1 MTGQEEKQHLL
12 EEIAQLRE
20 ENTRLKAVSGL
31 SQIPEPS
38 ELEVDPLFL
47 KIKQQLIHLQ
57 DANIISLKAM
67 ELTQQAEQ
75 SLAAMIPALE
85 VEYHG
90 MHNQIKQL
98 GEANVDLEN
107 TYVAVVQKLEEQLKV
122 LKQELTDQEDKMETR
137 LQELQNQQAELQT
150 ALNESQELNA
160 LYRQQLAQQQEQHEA
175 AKANSTNPFKSLNI
189 FDL

>member
-57 DANIISLKAM
+57 DANIISLKAIGTVGFGGFVLLLLLGQL
-67 ELTQQAEQ
+67 LT
-75 SLAAMIPALE
+75 
-85 VEYHG
+85 
-90 MHNQIKQL
+90 
-98 GEANVDLEN
+98 
-107 TYVAVVQKLEEQLKV
+107 
-122 LKQELTDQEDKMETR
+122 
-137 LQELQNQQAELQT
+137 
-150 ALNESQELNA
+150 
-160 LYRQQLAQQQEQHEA
+160 
-175 AKANSTNPFKSLNI
+175 
-189 FDL
+189 